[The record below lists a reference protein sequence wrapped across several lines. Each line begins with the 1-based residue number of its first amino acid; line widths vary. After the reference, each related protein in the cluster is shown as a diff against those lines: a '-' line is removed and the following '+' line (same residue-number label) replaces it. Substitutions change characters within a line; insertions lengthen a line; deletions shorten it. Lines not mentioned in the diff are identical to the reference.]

1 MTRLNQAV
9 NHEVT
14 HMPKSI
20 SKSEVFTFFILCLIV
35 MHSALVNT
43 AESIELVATESS
55 GVAIK
60 GYDTVAYFTEGKAIK
75 GNPEFTY
82 TWHDAQWQFA
92 NAHRRDL
99 FAADPERYAPQFGG
113 FCSNALT
120 VGKVVAADPEQWTI
134 VDGKLY
140 IKYNSSS
147 RDRWRDN
154 KAAKIEQA
162 NETWAKYLK
171 GTSLKAAG
179 EN

>member
-1 MTRLNQAV
+1 MAKFINSINQ
-9 NHEVT
+9 EVT
-14 HMPKSI
+14 YMPESI
-20 SKSEVFTFFILCLIV
+20 SKSRVYTLFIISLIV
-35 MHSALVNT
+35 MHSALVIP
-43 AESIELVATESS
+43 AKSVELVATEPS

-60 GYDTVAYFTEGKAIK
+60 GYDTVAYFTEGKAVK
-75 GNPEFTY
+75 GNPKFTH
-82 TWHDAQWQFA
+82 TWHNALWQFE
-92 NAHRRDL
+92 NAHHRDL
-99 FAADPERYAPQFGG
+99 FAADPEPYAPQFGG

-120 VGKVVAADPEQWTI
+120 VGKVVVADPEQWTI

-162 NETWAKYLK
+162 NENWANYLK
-171 GTSLKAAG
+171 GTSLKGVG